1 MSAPTGSFSRYNA
14 ESATSAMHPTIS
26 SGSRPKRSIIGAA
39 AKREDS
45 VLTMK
50 ALAQK
55 AATAAGAW
63 YTVSA

>member
-1 MSAPTGSFSRYNA
+1 MSAPTA
-14 ESATSAMHPTIS
+14 SAMHPTIS

-39 AKREDS
+39 AKRENS
-45 VLTMK
+45 VPTMK